1 VAERG
6 ALAAREQRRQ
16 PPPLAAQRDVAGG
29 VDAAEHRTQPSR
41 VDGALDHPRGLAGGE
56 QLGAREHTVLPIR
69 ERPDDQI
76 AIRGALTTHTVVKAP
91 STRIRPRRRAG
102 RAARHGR
109 RAGITDNR
117 WRRT

>member
-76 AIRGALTTHTVVKAP
+76 AIRGALTNPYGGKGTKHPNSPPAA
-91 STRIRPRRRAG
+91 SRPRR
-102 RAARHGR
+102 AARKTGR
-109 RAGITDNR
+109 HYR
-117 WRRT
+117 